1 MNTTVD
7 SCYLINLCSL
17 CGTNPVRGVCI
28 PQNNVSRC
36 ECFANTENPMIS
48 YTDEFCRISKDNSI
62 SSNSSSWEVIVI
74 AVLSGFIGLLI
85 IIVFVFLL
93 KVYRSRRSQEKTND
107 VWSLS
112 KITDRP
118 FFENLD
124 ILRDSYDP
132 IHELDA
138 IIGHEDSDEV
148 HF

>member
-1 MNTTVD
+1 
-7 SCYLINLCSL
+7 
-17 CGTNPVRGVCI
+17 
-28 PQNNVSRC
+28 
-36 ECFANTENPMIS
+36 MIS